1 MKKVIRLT
9 ESEMVN
15 LIKKTINESEKG
27 EEKTSDVLLRSLYS
41 LRNSINDGD
50 MEESKKKIDKML
62 SIIRNMD

>member
-1 MKKVIRLT
+1 MKKVLRLT

-15 LIKKTINESEKG
+15 LIKKTINESAKS

-50 MEESKKKIDKML
+50 IEESKKKIDKML

>member
-1 MKKVIRLT
+1 MKKVIKLT
-9 ESEMVN
+9 ESEIVN
-15 LIKKTINESEKG
+15 FIKKAVNESTKS

-62 SIIRNMD
+62 SIIRDMD